1 MADNFSQEQVQSIF
15 GDFKPVIDTSVTPS
29 QENVQSVFGEFIPVL
44 DEAAGVAAAVPAS
57 FDIFPQTNVT
67 LYSRAFIPFI
77 PGLQFMSWRNFV
89 PVPAGAGRIMSS
101 LVAGGGLA
109 GKGGIAGKSGGLAG

>member
-15 GDFKPVIDTSVTPS
+15 GEFKPVIDTAVTPS
-29 QENVQSVFGEFIPVL
+29 QENVQSIFGEFIPVL

-57 FDIFPQTNVT
+57 FDIFPQFNVT
-67 LYSRAFIPFI
+67 LYSRSFIPFL

-89 PVPAGAGRIMSS
+89 PVPVGAPTQTSTLLLMGVGR
-101 LVAGGGLA
+101 
-109 GKGGIAGKSGGLAG
+109 

>member
-15 GDFKPVIDTSVTPS
+15 GEFKPVIDTSVTPS
-29 QENVQSVFGEFIPVL
+29 NENVQSVFGEFVPVL
-44 DEAAGVAAAVPAS
+44 DEAAGAAATPAS
-57 FDIFPQTNVT
+57 FDIFPQSTVS
-67 LYSRAFIPFI
+67 LFSRSFVPFL

-101 LVAGGGLA
+101 LAWSGGLAHHGGMAGKGGGLA
-109 GKGGIAGKSGGLAG
+109 N